1 MLNAVAGTKGKRCL
15 VLWTGTKF
23 ALKGPRPKEGMP
35 SRLLV
40 VCVLYACL
48 AAASAFAPLVHAPST
63 ARSRV
68 ALDLRASAP
77 VSRRAVLGKTRATC
91 LGCAMNTM
99 MTPGR

>member
-1 MLNAVAGTKGKRCL
+1 
-15 VLWTGTKF
+15 
-23 ALKGPRPKEGMP
+23 MP
-35 SRLLV
+35 SRLLA